1 MGNVPEMPLNG
12 DELRGKPQAK
22 NRELFQRYD
31 RYSCS
36 AELHM
41 LVVKVLDKR

>member
-1 MGNVPEMPLNG
+1 MGNVPEKPLNR

-31 RYSCS
+31 RYSCTT
-36 AELHM
+36 ELNV